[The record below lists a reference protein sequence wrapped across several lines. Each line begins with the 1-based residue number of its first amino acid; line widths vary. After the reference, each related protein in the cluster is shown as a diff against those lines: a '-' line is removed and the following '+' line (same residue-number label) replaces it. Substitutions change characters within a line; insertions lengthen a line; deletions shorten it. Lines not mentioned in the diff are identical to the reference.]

1 MLINSYWLKK
11 NIKKKNI
18 KVLDASWYL
27 PNINRDAKKEYKQER
42 IPGAVFFDIDDVS
55 DKKSSLPHMLPCRKT
70 FEKKISDL
78 GVRKNDYLVIYCKE
92 GIMSSPRAWWMFKYF
107 GHNNVFILNG
117 GFRAWRQANGR
128 IESGN
133 QKIKLSS
140 YKTGRIK
147 WNLNTTYSNL
157 INYKKEKK
165 EICILDA
172 RPKARFLEIDP
183 EPRKNI
189 GKGNIEGSYSL
200 EYSLL
205 DRNGFLKNKSEL
217 RVIFRKTIKEN
228 HKIICSCGSG
238 VSACA
243 LAFSLNYISNY
254 AWSVYDGSWTEWYLK
269 TRS

>member
-1 MLINSYWLKK
+1 MLINSHWLKK

-27 PNINRDAKKEYKQER
+27 PNIKRSAKKEFKQKR
-42 IPGAVFFDIDDVS
+42 IPGAIFFDIDDIC
-55 DKKSSLPHMLPCRKT
+55 DKKSLLPHMLPCRKI
-70 FEKKISDL
+70 FEKKISNL
-78 GVRKNDYLVIYCKE
+78 GICKNDYLVIYCCE

-107 GHNNVFILNG
+107 GHKNVFILNG

-128 IESGN
+128 IEGGN
-133 QKIKLSS
+133 QKTKFSY

-147 WNLNTTYSNL
+147 WNLNITYNKI

-165 EICILDA
+165 KLCILDA
-172 RPKARFLEIDP
+172 RPKSRFLEIDP
-183 EPRKNI
+183 EPRENI
-189 GKGNIEGSYSL
+189 GKGHIEGSYSL

-217 RVIFRKTIKEN
+217 RVIFKKTIKEN
-228 HKIICSCGSG
+228 QKIICSCGSG

-254 AWSVYDGSWTEWYLK
+254 AWSVYDGSWTEWYIK
-269 TRS
+269 TKS